1 MKSLIVKYQNHLILE
16 ILMDMILLAT
26 LEIKEDVAHA
36 TQFHSLKLWK
46 LDWNWNMENSHQCF
60 LLNNLWHV
68 TIWMKDAM
76 EDGLILM
83 YFWQKMDIWFQK
95 NVHHI
100 NKKQRE
106 IIAVT
111 MAVVNQSLK
120 FKDLILLEE
129 DGETHLKKKWWRKFW
144 EMDQLMAIS
153 KHQKCLAFIN

>member
-1 MKSLIVKYQNHLILE
+1 
-16 ILMDMILLAT
+16 
-26 LEIKEDVAHA
+26 
-36 TQFHSLKLWK
+36 
-46 LDWNWNMENSHQCF
+46 
-60 LLNNLWHV
+60 
-68 TIWMKDAM
+68 
-76 EDGLILM
+76 M

-129 DGETHLKKKWWRKFW
+129 DGETHLKKK
-144 EMDQLMAIS
+144 
-153 KHQKCLAFIN
+153 

>member
-1 MKSLIVKYQNHLILE
+1 
-16 ILMDMILLAT
+16 
-26 LEIKEDVAHA
+26 
-36 TQFHSLKLWK
+36 
-46 LDWNWNMENSHQCF
+46 
-60 LLNNLWHV
+60 
-68 TIWMKDAM
+68 MKDAM

-83 YFWQKMDIWFQK
+83 YFWLKMDIWFQK

-129 DGETHLKKKWWRKFW
+129 DGETHLKKK
-144 EMDQLMAIS
+144 
-153 KHQKCLAFIN
+153 